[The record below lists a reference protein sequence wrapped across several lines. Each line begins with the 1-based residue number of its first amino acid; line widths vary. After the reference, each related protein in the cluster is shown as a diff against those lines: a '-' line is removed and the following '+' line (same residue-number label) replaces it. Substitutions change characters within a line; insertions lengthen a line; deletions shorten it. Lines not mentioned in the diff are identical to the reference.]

1 MSASLKNRDPR
12 EFRNHL
18 LEECHVPNGEFGI
31 VVGDS
36 REVSPRPLKCSRG
49 ANGDRIGDKGK
60 HDRDR
65 RGRFSRRVCWRT
77 AVADN
82 DVYAL
87 ADQFSGEARQAV
99 ELSFSST
106 HLIKDIGS
114 FDIAELRQT
123 RAKRFGFRA
132 GVVTVKEHANP
143 VNFAGLLCVQR
154 APGQG

>member
-1 MSASLKNRDPR
+1 MLVTPGRFP
-12 EFRNHL
+12 
-18 LEECHVPNGEFGI
+18 
-31 VVGDS
+31 
-36 REVSPRPLKCSRG
+36 PRPLKRSRG

-65 RGRFSRRVCWRT
+65 RGRFSRSACWRT
-77 AVADN
+77 AVTDN

-87 ADQFSGEARQAV
+87 ADQFSGEARQTV
-99 ELSFSST
+99 EVSFSST
-106 HLIKDIGS
+106 HLIEDIGS
-114 FDIAELRQT
+114 FDIAELHQ
-123 RAKRFGFRA
+123 KRFGFRA